1 MLYQILMLKDCD
13 ETTGKRFMRYEW
25 TMAHG
30 GINLDEYETVYTGQ
44 IEPAET
50 AAETLEA
57 IYVRFNT
64 NHPKDYAGR
73 SLSVSDLV
81 TLDGIGTYFCD
92 SFGFRKLD
100 DQLTI
105 FDL

>member
-1 MLYQILMLKDCD
+1 MMYQILMLKDSEEAAD
-13 ETTGKRFMRYEW
+13 KRFMRYEW

-30 GINLDEYETVYTGQ
+30 GVNLDEYETVYTGQ

-57 IYVRFNT
+57 LYILFNV
-64 NHPKDYAGR
+64 NRPEDYSGR

-81 TLDGIGTYFCD
+81 ALDIGTYFCD
-92 SFGFRKLD
+92 SAGFRRLD
-100 DQLTI
+100 EQLTI
-105 FDL
+105 FDR